1 MAHETA
7 FAKHRA
13 FAAAWPKLAER
24 VEATMCMLR
33 VSAQVHHNCHM
44 PDVRCRQTGQ
54 YHPFAF
60 FFLRSR
66 PVVVVPPA
74 TGGFVVPAA
83 VVVAGVA
90 PVPPAAA
97 ASPSAFA
104 PSSRRATLPPA
115 PNSTMPTAHSRQ
127 TTKCR
132 QGRRTT
138 SRGDVK
144 HTMHSFGVEAY
155 GSSPPV
161 GGYEEDWVCVED
173 ERP

>member
-1 MAHETA
+1 MQDA
-7 FAKHRA
+7 
-13 FAAAWPKLAER
+13 
-24 VEATMCMLR
+24 
-33 VSAQVHHNCHM
+33 
-44 PDVRCRQTGQ
+44 RCRQTGQ

-60 FFLRSR
+60 FFLLSR

-74 TGGFVVPAA
+74 TGGLVVPAA
-83 VVVAGVA
+83 GIVPVAAVL
-90 PVPPAAA
+90 PPAGA
-97 ASPSAFA
+97 ASASAPAPA

-132 QGRRTT
+132 HGSKTT
-138 SRGDVK
+138 SRGEVK

-161 GGYEEDWVCVED
+161 GGYEADWFWVDD